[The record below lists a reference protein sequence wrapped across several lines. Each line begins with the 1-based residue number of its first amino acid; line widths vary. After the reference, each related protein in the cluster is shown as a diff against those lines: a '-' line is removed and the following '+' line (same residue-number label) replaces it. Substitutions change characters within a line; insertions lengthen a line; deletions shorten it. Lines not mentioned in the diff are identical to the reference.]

1 MVGMPSGE
9 NAPAPDLRSV
19 TDPLAVLAFSGWNDA
34 GSAASD
40 AVQHLSQISGAEVAF
55 SLDGEDHYDF
65 QVNRPTVSRDS
76 DGDTISWPRTEVLVG
91 RIGDRDLVLVTGPE
105 PNMRW
110 RSYAAAIVS
119 ALRTA
124 NPSLVVV
131 LGSLLADNAHTRPV
145 PVSRSSAD
153 PRVRERLGL
162 SRPTYEGPTGIAGV
176 LSAACTDAGMEVAS
190 LWAAVPHYVA
200 QPPNPKATL
209 ALLHRLEDLAEITID
224 PGDLPE
230 LGRAW
235 DRGVAEV
242 IDDDPE
248 LTSYV
253 ASLEADQDET
263 ELPEASGDAI
273 AAEFERY
280 LRRRGGS

>member
-1 MVGMPSGE
+1 MPARDH
-9 NAPAPDLRSV
+9 NAISNLRELQ
-19 TDPLAVLAFSGWNDA
+19 DPVAVLAFSGWNDA
-34 GSAASD
+34 GSAATDAVLHLIEVSD
-40 AVQHLSQISGAEVAF
+40 ADLLF

-65 QVNRPTVSRDS
+65 QVNRPMVSRGE
-76 DGDTISWPRTEVLVG
+76 DGDRISWPRTDVWIG
-91 RIGDRDLVLVTGPE
+91 RIGERDLVLITGPE

-110 RSYAAAIVS
+110 RSYAAQIVS
-119 ALRTA
+119 ALRSA
-124 NPSLVVV
+124 HPSLVVV

-162 SRPTYEGPTGIAGV
+162 SRSTYEGPTGITGV
-176 LSAACTDAGMEVAS
+176 LSAACTDAGMDVAS

-209 ALLHRLEDLAEITID
+209 ALLHRLEDLAEVTID
-224 PGDLPE
+224 PGELPE

-235 DRGVAEV
+235 ERGVAEL
-242 IDDDPE
+242 IDDDAE
-248 LTSYV
+248 LSSYV

-263 ELPEASGDAI
+263 ELPEASGEAI

-280 LRRRGGS
+280 LRRRNDP

>member
-1 MVGMPSGE
+1 MPARDH
-9 NAPAPDLRSV
+9 NAVSDLRELR
-19 TDPLAVLAFSGWNDA
+19 DPVAVLAFSGWNDA
-34 GSAASD
+34 GSAATDAVHHLAEVSD
-40 AVQHLSQISGAEVAF
+40 ADLLF

-65 QVNRPTVSRDS
+65 QVNRPLVSRGER
-76 DGDTISWPRTEVLVG
+76 GDLISWPRTDMLIG
-91 RIGDRDLVLVTGPE
+91 RIGERDLVLITGPE

-110 RSYAAAIVS
+110 RSYAAQIVS
-119 ALRTA
+119 ALRSA
-124 NPSLVVV
+124 HPSLVIM

-162 SRPTYEGPTGIAGV
+162 SRSTYEGPTGITGV
-176 LSAACTDAGMEVAS
+176 LGAACSDAGMAVAS

-224 PGDLPE
+224 PGELPE

-235 DRGVAEV
+235 ERGVAEL
-242 IDDDPE
+242 IEDDPE
-248 LTSYV
+248 LSSYV

-280 LRRRGGS
+280 LRRRNDP